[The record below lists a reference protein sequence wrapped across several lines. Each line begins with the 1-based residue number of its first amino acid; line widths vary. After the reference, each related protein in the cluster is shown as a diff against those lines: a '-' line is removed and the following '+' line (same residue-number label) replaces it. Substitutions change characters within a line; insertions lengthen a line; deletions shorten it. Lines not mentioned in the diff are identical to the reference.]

1 MIVPISGFTT
11 ARNVVKLKYPMEEC
25 VRSLRA
31 TCDEVVLGYDPY
43 TDDGTHELA
52 LTLAAELDL
61 VLFESRWDM
70 ENRNAGT
77 EIGIQADKAMDKC
90 SNKWSLYCQL
100 DEALHEDDRDSLH
113 RLVES
118 PGDITGY
125 GFVRPYFWKDLHTIR
140 RDWSPEVI
148 RLVKKGTH
156 TFSTLD
162 GHSCTTLSGR
172 VAPAGIW
179 MYHYSR
185 LGDAQ
190 AISQRVRT
198 LDGLFHDEETLM
210 SRDSLPD
217 YDWATR
223 AWDNFSNIEVPPG
236 VTGEFVSYHGTHPL
250 PFAELYQ
257 EFE

>member
-1 MIVPISGFTT
+1 MRP
-11 ARNVVKLKYPMEEC
+11 VVKLKYPLEAC

-31 TCDEVVLGYDPY
+31 VCYEVVLGYDPY

-52 LTLAAELDL
+52 VKLSEDLDL
-61 VLFESRWDM
+61 VLFESKWDM

-77 EIGIQADKAMDKC
+77 EIGIQADLVMAQCKND
-90 SNKWSLYCQL
+90 WSLYCQL
-100 DEALHEDDRDSLH
+100 DEAMHEDDWEKLNDLTNN
-113 RLVES
+113 LDGV
-118 PGDITGY
+118 TGFS
-125 GFVRPYFWKDLHTIR
+125 FVRPYFWQNLHTIR

-148 RLVKKGTH
+148 RLTRKGTH

-162 GHSCTTLSGR
+162 GHSSTTLQGTVARSGL
-172 VAPAGIW
+172 W

-198 LDGLFHDEETLM
+198 LDGLFHSEETLIP
-210 SRDSLPD
+210 REELPD
-217 YDWATR
+217 YDWGTR
-223 AWDNFSNIEVPPG
+223 QWDNFSKVETPPEAEA
-236 VTGEFVSYHGTHPL
+236 EFANYLGTHPL

-257 EFE
+257 EYE